1 MLADIDD
8 NDKDTPQ
15 QQMSEGAS
23 MMDDRYNSL
32 IYSNLS

>member
-23 MMDDRYNSL
+23 MMDDTDRYNSL
-32 IYSNLS
+32 I